1 MVCKVMSFITKISV
15 LFAIG
20 CFTIVFSFAQ
30 EPMESDIVTTETL
43 TENTIDEEY
52 DSEATIIEAETEE
65 AQQCV
70 DVINNIIDIIADLEE
85 ANEMIRRFAIYNIDN
100 SIVEYDEYEQSAMI
114 QKFDVIKAKDNEDY
128 DFTFIRQTVFNAN
141 RQAWDFIYERV
152 YNQDGK
158 LIFFVRKYNTY
169 NSGCAEVAFERSEYY
184 YSQYGNLSKKTY
196 EIFDSNNNALEL
208 DDCWME
214 RELYE
219 QITTYQDFITKY
231 PLPL

>member
-1 MVCKVMSFITKISV
+1 MVCRVMSFIKKISI

-20 CFTIVFSFAQ
+20 CFMMDFSFAQ
-30 EPMESDIVTTETL
+30 EPVENETETTETL
-43 TENTIDEEY
+43 TETPIKEEY

-65 AQQCV
+65 AQQSV
-70 DVINNIIDIIADLEE
+70 DAINNIIDIIADLEE
-85 ANEMIRRFAIYNIDN
+85 ADEIIKHFAIYNIDN

-114 QKFDVIKAKDNEDY
+114 QKFDVIKAKDSEDY
-128 DFTFIRQTVFNAN
+128 DFTFIRQTIFKAN

-152 YNQDGK
+152 YNQEGK
-158 LIFFVRKYNTY
+158 LIFFVRRYNTY

-184 YSQYGNLSKKTY
+184 YSQYGQLLKKSY
-196 EIFDSNNNALEL
+196 EIFDSNNNALDLE
-208 DDCWME
+208 DCWME